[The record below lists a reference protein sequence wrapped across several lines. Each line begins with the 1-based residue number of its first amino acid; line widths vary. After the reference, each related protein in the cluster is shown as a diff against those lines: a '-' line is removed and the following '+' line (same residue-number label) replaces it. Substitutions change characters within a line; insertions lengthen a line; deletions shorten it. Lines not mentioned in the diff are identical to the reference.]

1 MVCLSTVLGNIQF
14 QQNLLLLISNVK
26 SYYMVKNCQILVWS
40 GVSSRPKYN
49 SHQIPFGILKPNFRA
64 SSSKARSRIQDVR
77 NLALY
82 SRTIPNRTF
91 TSYNLYDIELCWPQE
106 SNQCFGWTCCILPWT
121 SLFNFFFRSSIV
133 HLFYLIFSSSSV
145 DLINKFWTQS
155 PFFNFSRFVL
165 LSFLF
170 SLFFF
175 LFFFSLFFR
184 HSTDLES

>member
-1 MVCLSTVLGNIQF
+1 MECLSTVLGNIQF

-26 SYYMVKNCQILVWS
+26 SYYMVKNCQILVWNS
-40 GVSSRPKYN
+40 DSSRPKYN
-49 SHQIPFGILKPNFRA
+49 THQIPFGILKPNFRA

-82 SRTIPNRTF
+82 CRTIPNRTF

-121 SLFNFFFRSSIV
+121 SLFNFFFSSSIV

-175 LFFFSLFFR
+175 CFFFFLYFFGIVQV
-184 HSTDLES
+184 

>member
-64 SSSKARSRIQDVR
+64 KFSNFSSSKARSRIQDVR

-82 SRTIPNRTF
+82 SRSIPNRTF

-121 SLFNFFFRSSIV
+121 SLFNFFFSSSIV

-145 DLINKFWTQS
+145 DLVNKFWTQS

-175 LFFFSLFFR
+175 CFFFSA
-184 HSTDLES
+184 

>member
-82 SRTIPNRTF
+82 SRRIPNRMF

-121 SLFNFFFRSSIV
+121 SLFNFFFFSSPIV

-145 DLINKFWTQS
+145 DLVNKFWTQS
-155 PFFNFSRFVL
+155 PFFNFS
-165 LSFLF
+165 
-170 SLFFF
+170 LFFQV
-175 LFFFSLFFR
+175 FFSFFFR